1 MVAREDRRSNHR
13 QLWTRS
19 IFRFH
24 YIQKAFIPL
33 PIKVRIVE
41 LMLQSYVGIIPI
53 HPGFGPTPVQS
64 NVNTPKVNNNN
75 IRQTESPTRDGRP
88 SFMAFHEMI
97 GRDGRFPKK
106 AADQSVKFS
115 LATENETAV
124 TKKRPRAKGF
134 KLIREE
140 DRTCVG
146 ESGERWAYVT
156 QLGLTFYKACD

>member
-64 NVNTPKVNNNN
+64 NVNTPKVNIN

-97 GRDGRFPKK
+97 GRDGWFRRRRRAEPTPSQKKKWRINQSNSHWRQKTRLRQQKKGPGPKDLK
-106 AADQSVKFS
+106 
-115 LATENETAV
+115 
-124 TKKRPRAKGF
+124 
-134 KLIREE
+134 
-140 DRTCVG
+140 
-146 ESGERWAYVT
+146 
-156 QLGLTFYKACD
+156 